1 MRGVLGGGEGV
12 FWEGEAESSRP
23 QGTWQHLNPGPEGP
37 WQHDARG
44 QVGPAAC
51 SPQPEALTPTDK
63 WWARRWGLGGSGTGG
78 LAGVTPPHLGSALIT
93 RSPSPRALNEF
104 RRWSGELWPPISGG
118 GSACRTVRL
127 YSTCCWPILTPS
139 VG

>member
-1 MRGVLGGGEGV
+1 MRGVLGGREGV
-12 FWEGEAESSRP
+12 FWEGEAESPRP
-23 QGTWQHLNPGPEGP
+23 QGTWQHLNPGQEGP

-78 LAGVTPPHLGSALIT
+78 LVGVTPPHLGSALIT
-93 RSPSPRALNEF
+93 GSPSPRALYEF
-104 RRWSGELWPPISGG
+104 RRWSGEVWPPISGG

-127 YSTCCWPILTPS
+127 YSTCC
-139 VG
+139 